1 MDDNTKQIEPFSDT
15 NKMIAHLKLSRA
27 KFELLILE
35 GMPMLRIDKSR
46 RFKISEV
53 EEWLRNRNKQK

>member
-15 NKMIAHLKLSRA
+15 NEMIAHLKLSRA

-53 EEWLRNRNKQK
+53 EEWLRSRNQK